1 MGQDG
6 SGEREN
12 WRVSRRTFVHGVAAS
27 SAVVGGAVLLG
38 ACGGD
43 DDDNAAPSSE
53 NVRLQNGG
61 TLRVGMSVGNP
72 SDTFDPHFAVTLVDA
87 ARALNVFE
95 SLALRNLEFELEM
108 LLAESIEMDGG
119 PDSWTI
125 RLKQGREFHNGKPVT
140 ADDVI
145 FSIRRITDPKNPG
158 TGAVP
163 LGDVDRGAL
172 RKLDDRTVR
181 VPLTE
186 PNSAFPDDLGQYFN
200 AIVPVDF
207 DPKKPV
213 GTGPFAYKSFT
224 PGQETR
230 MVKNANYWR
239 EGEPKVDEVVMIDIP
254 DATARVNA
262 LLSGDVDMI
271 MDVPASQIST
281 VESSGMSTLVS
292 QTGSWDPI
300 VMNTTSAPFDDV
312 RVREAMKLIIDR
324 NQMIEQVLAG
334 RGLAANDIPS
344 PFDAAYIG
352 NDIPPREQDLEQARS
367 LLRQAGQSDLRVE
380 LVPQTGIQGSN
391 QIAQVFA
398 QQAEGA
404 GVTVNLRQLDA
415 GAYFEKYTQ
424 WPFTT
429 STWGTRAY
437 LSQVGVMLLPGASWN
452 ETHWEDQE
460 FLDLIYQA
468 RREVDE
474 DKRSEVLGEAQQL
487 ERDRGGNI
495 IWAFREQID
504 GLSAGV
510 GGLPETKR
518 GNLALANFSFR
529 LAGIVA

>member
-12 WRVSRRTFVHGVAAS
+12 WRVSRRTFVRGVAAG
-27 SAVVGGAVLLG
+27 SAAVGGAALLG

-43 DDDNAAPSSE
+43 DDAPSSE
-53 NVRLQNGG
+53 NVRLRRGG

-95 SLALRNLEFELEM
+95 SLSLRDLDFQPEM
-108 LLAESIEMDGG
+108 LLAESVEMDGQ

-125 RLKQGREFHNGKPVT
+125 RLKQGIEFHNGKTVT

-145 FSIRRITDPKNPG
+145 FSLRRITDPKNPG

-163 LGDVDRGAL
+163 LGDIDRAGL
-172 RKLDDRTVR
+172 RKLDERTVR

-186 PNSAFPDDLGQYFN
+186 PNSGFPDDLGQYFN
-200 AIVPVDF
+200 AIVPTDF
-207 DPKKPV
+207 DPKNPV
-213 GTGPFAYKSFT
+213 GTGAFRFKSFT
-224 PGQETR
+224 PGEETR
-230 MVKNANYWR
+230 IVKNPNYWR
-239 EGEPKVDEVVMIDIP
+239 DGEPKLDEVVLIDIP

-262 LLSGDVDMI
+262 LLGGDVDMI
-271 MDVPASQIST
+271 MDLPAGQVST
-281 VESSGMSTLVS
+281 VEGQGMRTLIS

-300 VMNTTSAPFDDV
+300 VMHTRKAPFDDV
-312 RVREAMKLIIDR
+312 RVRQAMMLIIDR
-324 NQMIEQVLAG
+324 QQMVDQVLAG
-334 RGLAANDIPS
+334 RGLVANDIHS
-344 PFDAAYIG
+344 PFDPAYIG
-352 NDIPPREQDLEQARS
+352 DDLPPREQDLEKARS

-380 LVPQTGIQGSN
+380 LVPQTGIQGSV

-404 GVTVNLRQLDA
+404 GVSVKLRQLDS
-415 GAYFEKYTQ
+415 GTYFEKYTQ

-452 ETHWEDQE
+452 ETDWQDEE
-460 FLDLIYQA
+460 FFKLIYQA
-468 RREVDE
+468 RSEVDE
-474 DKRSEVLGEAQQL
+474 DKRSELLGEAQRL

-495 IWAFREQID
+495 VWAFREQID

-510 GGLPETKR
+510 GGLPQTER